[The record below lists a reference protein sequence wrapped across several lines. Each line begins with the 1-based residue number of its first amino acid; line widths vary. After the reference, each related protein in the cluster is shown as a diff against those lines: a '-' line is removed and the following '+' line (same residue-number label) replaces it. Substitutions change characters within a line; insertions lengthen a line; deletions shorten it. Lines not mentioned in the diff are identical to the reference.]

1 MLNLILCTVNMVVNM
16 DPAGEHFSVEQ
27 LSASRKA
34 GLLV

>member
-1 MLNLILCTVNMVVNM
+1 MLNFILCTVNMVVNM

-27 LSASRKA
+27 VFAPLKA